1 MIGSLYRKLQ
11 DASRIFAIAVV
22 SLQLARIENHSIGP
36 SVARD
41 ANRRRRQQGGIRS
54 ILMSF
59 DPKVQVY
66 LR

>member
-22 SLQLARIENHSIGP
+22 SLRALKTTQ
-36 SVARD
+36 SVHLSH
-41 ANRRRRQQGGIRS
+41 ANQRRRQQGGIRS